1 MKASRFTAQ
10 RSGTRIVFA
19 TGCSADI
26 AREADRLGVSR
37 VLVLCSPR
45 RTGDAALIVDRLGPR
60 VVGTL
65 PIATEHV
72 PASAV
77 SLALEETDRLR
88 ADALLALGGGSALG
102 LGKAVAAARELR
114 LLALPTTYAGSEMTS
129 IYGITEGADKRTTR
143 DERVRPALVLYDP
156 ALTVALPLR
165 TSIES
170 LWNAMAHCV
179 EALWW
184 PEADPLALLAAEHGL
199 RTIVGAMPALI
210 VRPFDV
216 AAREQALLGAYLAGI
231 ALGET
236 GTALQHKLA
245 HLLGGSF
252 GLPHAATHAVL
263 LPHVVRY
270 NAQAAPDAAATIAAV
285 LGAID
290 PAAGLLALAERV
302 GAPTRLD
309 ALGFSPAYVDTVVD
323 KLLATPMPNPQKLER
338 SALRALLTAACG
350 S

>member
-1 MKASRFTAQ
+1 MKARRFTAE

-19 TGCSADI
+19 TGCSAAI
-26 AREADRLGVSR
+26 AQEAERLGVSR

-45 RTGDAALIVDRLGPR
+45 RTADAALLVDRLGSR

-72 PASAV
+72 PAATV
-77 SLALEETDRLR
+77 SLALEEADRTR

-102 LGKAVAAARELR
+102 LGKAVAAHRQLR
-114 LLALPTTYAGSEMTS
+114 LIAVPTSYSGSEMTP
-129 IYGITEGADKRTTR
+129 IYGVTEGADKRTAR

-156 ALTVALPLR
+156 ALTIALPVQ
-165 TSIES
+165 TSVES

-184 PEADPLALLAAEHGL
+184 PDADPVALLAGEHGL
-199 RTIVGAMPALI
+199 RTIVEAMPAL
-210 VRPFDV
+210 VLRPDDV
-216 AAREQALLGAYLAGI
+216 AAREQALLGAYIAGI
-231 ALGET
+231 ALGDT

-270 NAQAAPDAAATIAAV
+270 NTQAAPAAAATIASV
-285 LGAID
+285 LGVVD
-290 PAAGLLALAERV
+290 SSLGLLALAQRV

-309 ALGFSPAYVDTVVD
+309 ALGFSPAYVDTAVD
-323 KLLATPMPNPQKLER
+323 KLLTMPMQNPRKLER
-338 SALRALLTAACG
+338 SALRALLSAAC
-350 S
+350 SS